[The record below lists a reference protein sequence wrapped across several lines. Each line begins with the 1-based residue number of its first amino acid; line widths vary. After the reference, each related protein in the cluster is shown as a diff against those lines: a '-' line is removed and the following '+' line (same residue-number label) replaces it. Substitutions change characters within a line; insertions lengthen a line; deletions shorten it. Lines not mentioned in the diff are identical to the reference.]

1 MAKALIGF
9 MGGPTNDQ
17 LRETASLRR
26 RIGELEVAVLRL
38 KNENDGLSKALEE
51 RVERLTSADLLEPL
65 AH

>member
-17 LRETASLRR
+17 LRETANLRR
-26 RIGELEVAVLRL
+26 RIGELEVEVLRL
-38 KNENDGLSKALEE
+38 KNENDGLNKALGE
-51 RVERLTSADLLEPL
+51 RVERLTPADLLEPV